1 MAADDVVSGDRSD
14 DEGPHDPAAM
24 SIGKRHHM
32 EKMALKKQCADILQA
47 ANKGDKNAKK
57 QAKVRV
63 KQLEAELKERH
74 ERESRDSAQVAGD
87 DVKRLADAVDRV
99 EVGDRTSKKERR
111 QARRAA
117 EDAAR
122 RLALE
127 DELKNVED
135 PRQVEIDMLS
145 SKLST
150 LGMAIKEIR
159 PDGHCLYHAVADQLE
174 RIGETI
180 AGPRHA
186 TLRQRAS
193 SYMLENADAF
203 LPFMLTDEGALLS
216 EKEFETHCAAIV
228 DTNDVVWGGQPELSA
243 LAAAFQCRI
252 IVYSSDADPIVMG
265 DADDGR
271 TLRVSFHRHYLM
283 GHHYNSVVPNDV
295 QQ

>member
-1 MAADDVVSGDRSD
+1 MGHRSPATMSSGWL
-14 DEGPHDPAAM
+14 M
-24 SIGKRHHM
+24 LWIGSKSATGHQRRRDGRYHGNDM
-32 EKMALKKQCADILQA
+32 LQP
-47 ANKGDKNAKK
+47 
-57 QAKVRV
+57 
-63 KQLEAELKERH
+63 
-74 ERESRDSAQVAGD
+74 
-87 DVKRLADAVDRV
+87 
-99 EVGDRTSKKERR
+99 RR
-111 QARRAA
+111 GSLNGCWVQARRAA

-135 PRQVEIDMLS
+135 PRQVEIDVLS

-174 RIGETI
+174 RIGETV

-243 LAAAFQCRI
+243 LAATFQCRI